1 MASSPV
7 KRKYTVVEPGSHTT
21 GQENPET
28 RSKRPSTT
36 LKEFESVWPRI
47 VGDLENHCKQYK
59 LPKQSLDWFVQ
70 VQCLTNSFAPSVA
83 YT

>member
-7 KRKYTVVEPGSHTT
+7 KRKYTVVEPGSHNA

-28 RSKRPSTT
+28 RAKRPSTT

-70 VQCLTNSFAPSVA
+70 VLP
-83 YT
+83 